1 MKPLSSK
8 EFLSE
13 SDRDL
18 LGRKFHFA
26 GDPEMIPGL
35 IQRLPEDAKLDR
47 IEHKYDV
54 TPPGGAKKGKRA
66 RIRCAHCHSALH
78 WKGWC
83 VRLQDASLALIGID
97 CGEKQFAL
105 DFNSR
110 TNDFEANYDRQTAIR
125 RVIDIREALPSAL
138 LEVQKLLEAPAVKVF
153 DEYQAQIQR
162 LRHQCPHLMNV
173 LSATLRDRGQLTA
186 LVVLRDKG
194 AEEDRARWERPD
206 LFRDHEAAI
215 NMNKGPG
222 VVKANA
228 GRIRKWME
236 NQPPIFKKDLK
247 SLGLVLGARIMV
259 ERSSARSLVIEII
272 AAFETA
278 SREFLE
284 QPSDYWTP
292 AKLSKSLEALRNCI
306 SIANNVRDLLEA
318 LQEFTQPVNLGRVAA
333 WSKIEFGS
341 DDPRVD
347 SAFRVEGAALVEQT
361 FSLQLQIAEGYRV
374 PVMPALEKLRSV
386 IGDGSVA

>member
-1 MKPLSSK
+1 
-8 EFLSE
+8 
-13 SDRDL
+13 
-18 LGRKFHFA
+18 
-26 GDPEMIPGL
+26 
-35 IQRLPEDAKLDR
+35 
-47 IEHKYDV
+47 
-54 TPPGGAKKGKRA
+54 
-66 RIRCAHCHSALH
+66 
-78 WKGWC
+78 
-83 VRLQDASLALIGID
+83 
-97 CGEKQFAL
+97 
-105 DFNSR
+105 
-110 TNDFEANYDRQTAIR
+110 
-125 RVIDIREALPSAL
+125 
-138 LEVQKLLEAPAVKVF
+138 
-153 DEYQAQIQR
+153 
-162 LRHQCPHLMNV
+162 
-173 LSATLRDRGQLTA
+173 
-186 LVVLRDKG
+186 
-194 AEEDRARWERPD
+194 
-206 LFRDHEAAI
+206 
-215 NMNKGPG
+215 
-222 VVKANA
+222 
-228 GRIRKWME
+228 
-236 NQPPIFKKDLK
+236 
-247 SLGLVLGARIMV
+247 MV

-341 DDPRVD
+341 DDPRVY